1 MVMARTGSRSVCR
14 MLLAQ
19 HRSLNTSVEP
29 MSART
34 SARATGSA
42 VCGHAP
48 GTCVLCS
55 QNAAPAGMAFFGRC
69 FSSGG
74 SESPSQ
80 GQQSN
85 SSSKPSG
92 QKESTSV
99 GTDGGML
106 GERSGPSQEA
116 TPQDTKE
123 EMEDEVEEQHV
134 QQKKDPE
141 TAPWAS

>member
-1 MVMARTGSRSVCR
+1 

-34 SARATGSA
+34 PARATGVA

-55 QNAAPAGMAFFGRC
+55 PNAAPVGVAFSGRC

-80 GQQSN
+80 GQQSE

-92 QKESTSV
+92 KKESTSV
-99 GTDGGML
+99 GTEGGML

-123 EMEDEVEEQHV
+123 EMEDAVEEQHV

>member
-1 MVMARTGSRSVCR
+1 MSNVTARLLLLRILSANVAWFSCR

-19 HRSLNTSVEP
+19 HRSPNTSVEP

-34 SARATGSA
+34 PARATGVA

-55 QNAAPAGMAFFGRC
+55 PNAVPVGVAFSGRC

-80 GQQSN
+80 GQQSE

-92 QKESTSV
+92 KKESTSV
-99 GTDGGML
+99 GTEGGML
-106 GERSGPSQEA
+106 VH
-116 TPQDTKE
+116 TI
-123 EMEDEVEEQHV
+123 VH
-134 QQKKDPE
+134 
-141 TAPWAS
+141 AS

>member
-1 MVMARTGSRSVCR
+1 MARIGSRSVCR
-14 MLLAQ
+14 LLLAQ
-19 HRSLNTSVEP
+19 QRSVYPFVES
-29 MSART
+29 MFART
-34 SARATGSA
+34 SARSTGVA

-55 QNAAPAGMAFFGRC
+55 QNAAPVGIASFGRC

-80 GQQSN
+80 GQQSE

-99 GTDGGML
+99 GTQGGML

-116 TPQDTKE
+116 TPEDTKE
-123 EMEDEVEEQHV
+123 EMEDAVEEQHV